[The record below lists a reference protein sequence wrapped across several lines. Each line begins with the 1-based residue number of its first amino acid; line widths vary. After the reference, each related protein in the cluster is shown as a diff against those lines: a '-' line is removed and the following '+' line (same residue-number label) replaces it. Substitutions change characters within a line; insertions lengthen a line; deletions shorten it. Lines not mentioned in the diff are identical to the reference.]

1 MWPNRMKRLV
11 LMLSAIYAAV
21 AGGLYARYIG
31 YLSHGPFD
39 VGFSI
44 KLLLMVAIGGF
55 ARIWGVLFGV
65 AFVALASEALRPL
78 GDYDTVVF
86 GLLLVV
92 AGVYCRDGLL
102 VAAWTPAPGARR
114 LDPTPDA

>member
-65 AFVALASEALRPL
+65 AFVALASEGLRPL

-92 AGVYCRDGLL
+92 AGVYCADGLL
-102 VAAWTPAPGARR
+102 VAPVKPAGAAVRSQRR
-114 LDPTPDA
+114 PLA